1 MVTLQDFIH
10 RLKSSNHVDVEKTH
24 IFMFWFP
31 CSGLSGLYVAETL
44 LRKKKETSV
53 CVFEKESRFGGRI
66 LDHCFSEAPD
76 VAVGKM
82 SKYHYKFAFC

>member
-1 MVTLQDFIH
+1 M
-10 RLKSSNHVDVEKTH
+10 
-24 IFMFWFP
+24 
-31 CSGLSGLYVAETL
+31 AETL

-76 VAVGKM
+76 IAVGKM
-82 SKYHYKFAFC
+82 SKYQRGISTGDTV